1 VPVFLSLGV
10 TVIVAHKVTVSLLEG
25 GRRTKCLRELRGL
38 RGHRSGPAPWPKKT
52 NMPPKRRK
60 GKASQKKPAKRR
72 KTKASPVSSEAESF
86 DSDSDDSEKEEEE
99 EDSEEEEEE
108 SVLIPRTSKFNDVD
122 RAFVQRLMTASS
134 LTETAAEDLL
144 SQVSEQFAPQKKERD
159 LTQVI
164 RKINRSLKKCAGLEI
179 VKRTN
184 DAHGEIHY
192 GIVNTDGD
200 QVAEQHASMF
210 QPWEH
215 ELLREI
221 MTIVVTKEQGF
232 ISQEELSHQYS
243 IFKKSRKK
251 DEEESRLA
259 VEKFKQNNWLAT
271 DDRGLCLGARSF
283 LEMSDELFTL
293 GAAKCSKTN
302 QLVIKDRSLWQY
314 KNHFEYKQAMDD
326 EEEEE

>member
-1 VPVFLSLGV
+1 MSSRAQDTGAGPPP
-10 TVIVAHKVTVSLLEG
+10 
-25 GRRTKCLRELRGL
+25 RE
-38 RGHRSGPAPWPKKT
+38 KT
-52 NMPPKRRK
+52 NMPPKRR
-60 GKASQKKPAKRR
+60 GKASQKKPANKRR

-86 DSDSDDSEKEEEE
+86 DSDSDDSEEEEEEEE

-164 RKINRSLKKCAGLEI
+164 RKINRSLKKYAGLEI

-271 DDRGLCLGARSF
+271 DDRGLCLGARAF